1 VRPNGSDKFQSQG
14 TEALDTLA
22 QTYKTEQ
29 GKLEAGRIPLPSL
42 TPADWAKS
50 PKIDGT
56 TDFGGEKVQRIV
68 ADVDVPAFLKDLETG
83 KNSDIGM
90 RRLTASVD
98 GNVGGGVEVDF
109 DVKMSELDEPQEITA
124 PAGAN

>member
-1 VRPNGSDKFQSQG
+1 MRPNGSDKFQSQG
-14 TEALDTLA
+14 KQALDTLT
-22 QTYKTEQ
+22 QTYEREQ
-29 GKLEAGRIPLPSL
+29 GKLEAGRIPLLSL

-68 ADVDVPAFLKDLETG
+68 ADVDVPPFLKDLETG